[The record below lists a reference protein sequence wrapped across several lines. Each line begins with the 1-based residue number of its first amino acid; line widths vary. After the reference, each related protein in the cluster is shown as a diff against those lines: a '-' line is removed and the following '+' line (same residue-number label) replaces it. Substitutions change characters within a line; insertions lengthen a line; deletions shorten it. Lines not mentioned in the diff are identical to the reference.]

1 MSKLLT
7 RTDLAGV
14 AAIAGLSV
22 AAWLLGIRPVVQMKA
37 DQLLSAHEL
46 GAAERGAERL
56 TAEADGLRIRAEA
69 LDNQF
74 EAERVTLERAGAIN
88 RRMASLALL
97 AEAKGLTLG
106 QLTPGTSEPAGP
118 SVKIPITASG
128 SGAYRDIHAFL
139 AALHESARD
148 ASVSSLT
155 LSRAEPGRGDET
167 RFEMDLYWFAE
178 P

>member
-7 RTDLAGV
+7 KADLAGI

-22 AAWLLGIRPVVQMKA
+22 AGWLLGIRPVVQMKA

-46 GAAERGAERL
+46 SAAERGAERL
-56 TAEADGLRIRAEA
+56 GAEADALRIRADA
-69 LDNQF
+69 LGNQF
-74 EAERVTLERAGAIN
+74 ESERVTLEPADAIN

-97 AEAKGLTLG
+97 AEAHGLTLG
-106 QLTPGTSEPAGP
+106 QLTPGRSEPAGP
-118 SVKIPITASG
+118 SVKIPIKASG
-128 SGAYRDIHAFL
+128 AGAYRDIHAFL
-139 AALHESARD
+139 AALHDSARD
-148 ASVSSLT
+148 VSVSALS
-155 LSRAEPGRGDET
+155 LSRAEPGRDQGT